1 MNVYELARELNVI
14 GAVIQAHID
23 PNRIPVRTKRSAQR
37 MIRSGIMKGGWSSKA
52 KQLAL
57 KLVEGTSVPVLR
69 NSWRQ
74 NEFAIEPLPPEAIA
88 RLDEMFE
95 ADIALAKMTSDFNEL
110 NENNRKWRTEN
121 WEHNLNWNK
130 KMIRQ
135 LSRTPTEFRLAF
147 ESRAYQTEAF
157 EYIMSFS
164 TAEDKAELARIASLL
179 DRDAPIPLTPIT
191 P

>member
-1 MNVYELARELNVI
+1 MNVYELARELKVI
-14 GAVIQAHID
+14 GTVIQAHID
-23 PNRIPVRTKRSAQR
+23 PTRIPVRTKRSAQR

-57 KLVEGTSVPVLR
+57 KLVEGTSAPVLR

-74 NEFAIEPLPPEAIA
+74 NEFAIEPLQPEAIA

-95 ADIALAKMTSDFNEL
+95 ADIALAKMTTDFNEL
-110 NENNRKWRTEN
+110 HESHSKWRIES
-121 WEHNLNWNK
+121 WEYNLNSNK
-130 KMIRQ
+130 KLIRQ
-135 LSRTPTEFRLAF
+135 LSRTPIDFRLSF
-147 ESRAYQTEAF
+147 ESREYQKEAL

-179 DRDAPIPLTPIT
+179 DRDAPIPLTPII